1 MPCSRVILKIAY
13 DIVENSKLF
22 SAWNHDGYSTN
33 YDYVVKK
40 KIRKPF
46 ENVKFWHYVFASLF
60 CQVPPVNLAALTPFL
75 AEAFLTAMATT
86 EAVFDPSSARKS
98 T

>member
-46 ENVKFWHYVFASLF
+46 ENVKFCDIILRFEK
-60 CQVPPVNLAALTPFL
+60 VPPVNLAALTPFL
-75 AEAFLTAMATT
+75 AAAFLTAMATT